1 MAQECTPDVTSH
13 AITAPGKYF
22 SLTEVVYYQIYIH
35 VCGAA
40 VIQTINHEEV
50 LLLNLSHS
58 SHVDEI
64 TLDHNVH
71 IRPTQEKSE
80 NPHIMI

>member
-1 MAQECTPDVTSH
+1 MEVTAHQSSLFIPLNAIEKYPKMAQECTPDVTSH

-58 SHVDEI
+58 
-64 TLDHNVH
+64 
-71 IRPTQEKSE
+71 
-80 NPHIMI
+80 